1 MSHDRYFINKTATR
15 ILELTG
21 ETFINYIGNYD
32 YYLEKKDLMNQL
44 YVAPSGDDAVS
55 QDSGVSEV
63 KQDWKAQKEE
73 QARLRKRQNDLKKVE
88 DEIGALEERDA
99 AIDELLLQPDICSD
113 VARLMELHQEKE
125 RIAERLTE
133 LYELWESLAE

>member
-1 MSHDRYFINKTATR
+1 M
-15 ILELTG
+15 
-21 ETFINYIGNYD
+21 
-32 YYLEKKDLMNQL
+32 
-44 YVAPSGDDAVS
+44 
-55 QDSGVSEV
+55 SEV

-73 QARLRKRQNDLKKVE
+73 QARLRKRQNDLKKAE

-125 RIAERLTE
+125 GIAERLTE